1 MSLNHSSG
9 KNQREISEKR
19 LNNLK
24 SHLEEYIITKN
35 ETQIMEEMVYIN
47 HFVHFT
53 ENSEKYINTFCD
65 IATIFWSYERTK
77 EVRKILIKI
86 EEVLTVKN
94 DPDLRRKYLAK
105 IKLCWGCL
113 EAFLGNFDEA
123 HELFNQGYEKS
134 TDLQLKA
141 LILINSG
148 ILYSISG
155 NNDIA
160 QSKYHESLLIFEKL
174 QNNIGTSLV
183 LNHLGSL
190 DLNLGQFDDA
200 MIHFRKS
207 VGIREEL
214 EQHALLIPVLNNV
227 GEVYRIWG
235 EIDTAL
241 TYYQRSLK
249 IQQEYDEEKR
259 KLVHELQGFE
269 WVLEPWSYGTI
280 NIIKALENHKAILL
294 FNLGLIYQS
303 KGDFS
308 RAFSYFQQSLEIDKQ
323 VEDNQVTVETLF
335 QLIFLACENGY
346 CGEAIAYF
354 DEIQRIYLENKN
366 SSILISQYYLVSNAL
381 ILRSNENIKDYA
393 ESLEILE
400 EIRTQE
406 IISQDLKRYTLSF
419 LMEGYLTELKLFNN
433 PKIFKKAHNLASEL
447 EELAW
452 EEKSTIL
459 LLFIKQI
466 RAKLAFIQDKL
477 PQSRNFLE
485 TGLEIAKTK
494 KYWQFAGFFFR
505 ELANLSQHE
514 KKLLNEEKGK
524 ISMGERIAIAKLDVI
539 ISHISQ
545 NQIANI
551 TEFPDY
557 ALETIKGMLFE
568 MSDLGPIPVIS
579 ESVEHLLPMDQSN
592 ETLNAVLLQKLALL
606 YTIAIGQGNSPNYGL
621 FGPLPI
627 PDYSGYVAL
636 TYSFKIHDQKIQDA
650 RMKEKTFAVL
660 CFLMP
665 EDFVPF
671 FSERDQIIKH
681 LNEAIS
687 DLSDIGEITLEWIRG
702 IKQKIIELK

>member
-1 MSLNHSSG
+1 MSQNHSFG
-9 KNQREISEKR
+9 KNQREISNQR
-19 LNNLK
+19 LENLK
-24 SHLEEYIITKN
+24 SHLEEYIFTKN
-35 ETQIMEEMVYIN
+35 ETQITEEMVYIN
-47 HFVHFT
+47 NITHFL
-53 ENSEKYINTFCD
+53 ENSEAALNNFCD
-65 IATIFWSYERTK
+65 IATIFWSYERTQ
-77 EVRKILIKI
+77 EVRKILNNI
-86 EEVLTVKN
+86 EEILTVKN
-94 DPDLRRKYLAK
+94 DPDIERRYLAK
-105 IKLCWGCL
+105 IKFCWGCL
-113 EAFLGNFDEA
+113 EAFLGNLDVA
-123 HELFNQGYEKS
+123 HELFNIAYEKS
-134 TDLQLKA
+134 KDLQLKA

-148 ILYSISG
+148 ILHSMSG
-155 NNDIA
+155 NINIA
-160 QSKYHESLLIFEKL
+160 QNKYQESLLLFEKL
-174 QNNIGTSLV
+174 QNPTGISLV

-190 DLNLGQFDDA
+190 DLNLGRFDDA

-207 VGIREEL
+207 VGIREEQDL
-214 EQHALLIPVLNNV
+214 HVLLIPVLNNV

-241 TYYQRSLK
+241 SYYQRSLK
-249 IQQEYDEEKR
+249 IQQEYDDKKAE
-259 KLVHELQGFE
+259 LVHELHGFE
-269 WVLEPWSYGTI
+269 WTLEPWSYGTI

-308 RAFSYFQQSLEIDKQ
+308 KAFSYFQQSLEIDKQ
-323 VEDNQVTVETLF
+323 VEENQVTVETLF

-400 EIRTQE
+400 EIRTQK
-406 IISQDLKRYTLSF
+406 IISQDLKRYTLTF

-494 KYWQFAGFFFR
+494 KYWQFAGLFFH
-505 ELANLSQHE
+505 ELSILTQHE
-514 KKLLNEEKGK
+514 KLLINEERGK
-524 ISMGERIAIAKLDVI
+524 VSMGERIAIAKLDVI

-579 ESVEHLLPMDQSN
+579 ERVEELLPMDRSN

-621 FGPLPI
+621 YGPLPI

-665 EDFVPF
+665 EEFVPF
-671 FSERDQIIKH
+671 FSERDQIIQH
-681 LNEAIS
+681 LDEAIL
-687 DLSDIGEITLEWIRG
+687 DLTEIGEITLNWIRG
-702 IKQKIIELK
+702 VKQKIIELK